1 MKHLITS
8 VWISK
13 LVALDDAKDVAV
25 EVQAAMLDE
34 RSRRG
39 LSLVRRE
46 PDEESR
52 QENLRTIEAVRQQ

>member
-1 MKHLITS
+1 MR
-8 VWISK
+8 
-13 LVALDDAKDVAV
+13 LVALDAAKHVAV
-25 EVQAAMLDE
+25 EFQAAMLDE

-52 QENLRTIEAVRQQ
+52 QEYSWTIEAVRQR